1 MPTPKTIKALP
12 FVMAAAGLIAVV
24 MVSAALTLTPH
35 AAEAAART
43 YQSKGSQENDRNL
56 YETCRL
62 KKVERTEEAVMCIYR
77 RQSGDK
83 DEVLSNEDPSAPC
96 QRQFQC
102 KRVN

>member
-1 MPTPKTIKALP
+1 MPKQKTIKALSLLL
-12 FVMAAAGLIAVV
+12 VVAGLIAVMMPV
-24 MVSAALTLTPH
+24 AVTFTPH
-35 AAEAAART
+35 TAAAAART

-62 KKVERTEEAVMCIYR
+62 KKVERTEESVMCIYR

-83 DEVLSNEDPSAPC
+83 DEALSNEDPSAAC

-102 KRVN
+102 KRIN